1 MIINISSKQ
10 NTKIKEIGKLISDN
24 SYRKERKEF
33 VIEGFHL
40 LEMALEDKLVKAIFS
55 LEPIKNIDERRILPE
70 SFPNED
76 ILKKISTQKNP
87 QGVIAICSM
96 RKEKEISHNNVL
108 YLDGVSD
115 PGNLGTL
122 LRTALAFSFKDVIL
136 SKGSVSLYNEK
147 TISSSQGAI
156 FRLNIISG
164 DEQNLINLKE
174 KGYKILATEIKGS
187 VELKNIKKSDKQVLI
202 LGNEA
207 HGVNEKILNL
217 ADERIR
223 IDINEIESL
232 NVAICGAIMMHYLR

>member
-40 LEMALEDKLVKAIFS
+40 LEMALEDNLVKAIFS
-55 LEPIKNIDERRILPE
+55 LEPLKNIDEKITNYIV
-70 SFPNED
+70 SED

-87 QGVIAICSM
+87 QGVVAICSM